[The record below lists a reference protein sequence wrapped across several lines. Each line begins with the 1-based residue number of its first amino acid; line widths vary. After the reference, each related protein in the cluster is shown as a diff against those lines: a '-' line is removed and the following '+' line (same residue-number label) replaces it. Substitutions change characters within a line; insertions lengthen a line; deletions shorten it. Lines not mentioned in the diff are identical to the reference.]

1 MGNKLEL
8 KCNSANYEY
17 PGKLNGVWRL
27 DADEERFVEAIVSPE
42 VPGKLYPYL
51 ISRIA
56 PNDKVRDATTENL
69 RVRVKNMNRF
79 LSSNCQEVVDA
90 LQENI
95 EVERI
100 RIAYSHDTVSTSWA
114 LTNINDQST
123 ADITLNHTIGETID
137 INKHFLT
144 QNNQSAIGMVS
155 LSRRDQRKVFVVT
168 KNIVRSFPKVLTK
181 NTPLRGLYGNI

>member
-1 MGNKLEL
+1 MDNKLEL

-27 DADEERFVEAIVSPE
+27 DVDDERFVEAVVSPE
-42 VPGKLYPYL
+42 VPAKLYPYL

-56 PNDKVRDATTENL
+56 PNEKVRDAATENL

-90 LQENI
+90 LQEDI
-95 EVERI
+95 EVDRI

-114 LTNINDQST
+114 LTNISDQST

-137 INKHFLT
+137 IDKHFLT
-144 QNNQSAIGMVS
+144 ENNQSAIGMIS